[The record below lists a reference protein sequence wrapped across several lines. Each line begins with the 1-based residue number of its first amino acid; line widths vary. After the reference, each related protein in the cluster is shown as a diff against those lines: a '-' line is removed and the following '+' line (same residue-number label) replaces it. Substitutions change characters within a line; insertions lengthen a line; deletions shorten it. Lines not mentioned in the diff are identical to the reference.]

1 MMVFSILQM
10 EFFNM
15 TKLII
20 SLYRTILVLCV
31 NCFTALCSYSM
42 CWIVYDKYT
51 MDYGNYLCIG
61 VEASIVG

>member
-1 MMVFSILQM
+1 
-10 EFFNM
+10 M

-31 NCFTALCSYSM
+31 NCFTALCSYST

-51 MDYGNYLCIG
+51 MDYGNLLCIG